1 MSESDWISFWKAVLA
16 IGLGSY
22 FLLVLVVIP
31 FGFRDVVRMFRSLDT
46 RDAMEDK
53 KREQA

>member
-31 FGFRDVVRMFRSLDT
+31 LGFRDVVKMFRSLDT
-46 RDAMEDK
+46 REEIEDK
-53 KREQA
+53 EQA